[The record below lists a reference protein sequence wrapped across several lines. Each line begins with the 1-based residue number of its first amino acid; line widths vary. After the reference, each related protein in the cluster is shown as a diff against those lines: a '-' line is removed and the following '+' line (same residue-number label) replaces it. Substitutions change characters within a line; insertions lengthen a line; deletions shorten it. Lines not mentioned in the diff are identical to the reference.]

1 MASNKQCPTCIDIT
15 WFKTSR
21 LKYDLSYMRS
31 GCVNVEQDDAM
42 HTTCIVAHLHC
53 EYQSHPKV

>member
-1 MASNKQCPTCIDIT
+1 
-15 WFKTSR
+15 
-21 LKYDLSYMRS
+21 MRS
-31 GCVNVEQDDAM
+31 GCVNVEQDDAI